1 MLWVSRAAFFPKNPD
16 LPPRRQGYAAETTP
30 KGRSLDLGASG
41 PSRLQPHYS
50 LERTTKTP
58 ELFSSVNTP
67 SLTILGGGPC
77 GLYAAHTA
85 LERGAEVCL
94 LEKEASF
101 GGLAAGHR
109 IGSSGRENWYDLGV
123 HMLHAFDEE
132 VFATCREAMG
142 EERIEVP
149 LKSHIKW
156 GGKIYHYP
164 LRGRDILAGIPPF
177 TLARCMFGLLL
188 AELETR
194 FAQRPVTHDAESA
207 LIELYG
213 EPLYEFFFEGF
224 TERYWGIH
232 PRHLAA
238 EFVRRKM
245 PRLSAVDVVKN
256 LFEKLKLSKPRD
268 TTEGALRFET
278 LHYSRTGSEA
288 LPRSLAAFVAQNGAT
303 LHAESPVQRV
313 HHQDSRIT
321 AVDSPAGTTRS
332 DYFLSTIPLPHLIQ
346 ALQPTPPV
354 EVLEAAKQL
363 TFKPMAV
370 YALLVKKKRCM
381 EALYTYYR
389 DRIFHRVGEPKNAGL
404 QVTPDGH
411 TTLIVEM
418 TCEIGDRKWSGDA
431 LAEIFT
437 DLEAEGL
444 CTPDEVIEHHLI
456 HATHAYPVF
465 RKGFE
470 AHLATVT
477 NYLQQFKNLR
487 TTGRQGAFTYPNMHS
502 AMRMGSD
509 AVESLLKKDKL

>member
-1 MLWVSRAAFFPKNPD
+1 MNP
-16 LPPRRQGYAAETTP
+16 
-30 KGRSLDLGASG
+30 
-41 PSRLQPHYS
+41 
-50 LERTTKTP
+50 
-58 ELFSSVNTP
+58 P

-85 LERGAEVCL
+85 LELGAKVSL
-94 LEKEASF
+94 LEKENRF
-101 GGLAAGHR
+101 GGLAAGHQL
-109 IGSSGRENWYDLGV
+109 GTQGQENWFDLGV
-123 HMLHAFDEE
+123 HMLHAFDQE
-132 VFATCREAMG
+132 VFETCREAMG
-142 EERIEVP
+142 DERIEVP

-156 GGKIYHYP
+156 GRKIYHYP

-194 FAQRPVTHDAESA
+194 FAQRPLTHDAESA

-213 EPLYEFFFEGF
+213 EPLYEFFFEDF

-232 PRHLAA
+232 PRHLSA

-278 LHYSRTGSEA
+278 LHYSETGSEA
-288 LPRSLAAFVAQNGAT
+288 LPRSLVKFIAKKGAS
-303 LHAESPVQRV
+303 LHPQSPVQRV
-313 HHQDSRIT
+313 NHQDSRII
-321 AVDSPAGTTRS
+321 AVDSPFGTVQS
-332 DYFLSTIPLPHLIQ
+332 DTFLSTIPLPHLIQ
-346 ALQPTPPV
+346 TLHPAPPA
-354 EVLEAAKQL
+354 EVLTAAQQL
-363 TFKPMAV
+363 TFKPMTV
-370 YALLVKKKRCM
+370 YALLVKKERCM

-404 QVTPDGH
+404 RVRPEGH

-418 TCEIGDRKWSGDA
+418 TCEKGDEKWTGSA
-431 LAEIFT
+431 LTQIIT
-437 DLEAEGL
+437 DLESEGL
-444 CTPDEVIEHHLI
+444 CSPEQVVEHHLI

-470 AHLATVT
+470 EHLETVT
-477 NYLQQFKNLR
+477 NYLSHFENLR

-502 AMRMGSD
+502 AMRMG
-509 AVESLLKKDKL
+509 AEAAKSLLSP